1 MIRYGWE
8 NRETRGK
15 TGGGGNRGKTDG
27 RGNKI
32 EESDQREGK

>member
-15 TGGGGNRGKTDG
+15 TGGGET
-27 RGNKI
+27 
-32 EESDQREGK
+32 EGKQMEEEIK